1 MYGYILTYSKLKGR
15 TFKLCIITR
24 WDFNFCVRSS
34 PLRGHNKDTYTIRR
48 QIHPSISLSLSHT
61 LSDLQKKKTNKS
73 VVDSD
78 SDIQCVM
85 YRKQGNKVR
94 RRANIPLN
102 YAKRFLRALLLIF
115 TSSPASPLHPLPVPH
130 GTWRHEVHIPL
141 LQFRPLFDVV
151 TRRRRTHR
159 LKWCHIASFHGA
171 RQHFQHSVM
180 GIHYGVF
187 FSSGKLSLYV
197 IN

>member
-1 MYGYILTYSKLKGR
+1 MAIYWPTPSLKGER
-15 TFKLCIITR
+15 LSFVLSPDGTLISASAAPHYGDIIKTR
-24 WDFNFCVRSS
+24 IQSEGKFI
-34 PLRGHNKDTYTIRR
+34 P
-48 QIHPSISLSLSHT
+48 PSLSLSHT
-61 LSDLQKKKTNKS
+61 LSLICKRKKTNKS

-115 TSSPASPLHPLPVPH
+115 TSSPASPLHPFPVPH

-180 GIHYGVF
+180 GIHYGF
-187 FSSGKLSLYV
+187 FFFLR
-197 IN
+197 